1 MTKNCNTTLIKTI
14 LCAMEFFKK
23 NPEIRMILILVSF
36 IIAIFLVITGWKMTG
51 EMAGLIKM
59 LVGVAFLLVALK
71 IYNINFEDPKKKK

>member
-1 MTKNCNTTLIKTI
+1 
-14 LCAMEFFKK
+14 MEFFKE
-23 NPEIRMILILVSF
+23 NPGIRIIAILVSF

-59 LVGVAFLLVALK
+59 LAGVVFLLVALK

>member
-1 MTKNCNTTLIKTI
+1 
-14 LCAMEFFKK
+14 MEFFKE
-23 NPEIRMILILVSF
+23 NPGIRIIAILVSL

-59 LVGVAFLLVALK
+59 MVGVAFLLVALK